1 LINFCV
7 WRSGE
12 AIEEEGVED
21 EDISKED
28 EIAEAF
34 EGLEK
39 DDDFFCG
46 TSSARYPK
54 MHYGLLVML
63 ARGGSVVHV

>member
-7 WRSGE
+7 WRSRE

-34 EGLEK
+34 EGL
-39 DDDFFCG
+39 
-46 TSSARYPK
+46 
-54 MHYGLLVML
+54 
-63 ARGGSVVHV
+63 